1 MMRKQVLVFD
11 QKAAWYASALSK
23 LCPGYDFVTATEPD
37 EVVRKGGEAAVLVA
51 LAPSVGRDMV
61 AAMPRLEWVQALT
74 TGVDNLLTMPELGPQ
89 VAITNCRGIH
99 GPQMSELAMLLM
111 LALARRFPQIVRNQA
126 RAVWE
131 RWPQPLLAGRTIC
144 IVGLGAIAEDLARR
158 CAPFQM
164 RVTGVSD
171 GRAEVDGFAAVY
183 RRADIARAVADA
195 DFVVV
200 VVPYSRAT
208 HHLVGQDVLA
218 AMRPEA
224 FLINLSRGGCVD
236 EPALLAA
243 LAAGTIAGAGLDVF
257 NTEPLPAASPFWGLP
272 NVIVT
277 PHIGGMSDTYHEQ
290 ALPLV
295 AANLDAYARQGAGG
309 LAGRIERNH
318 KESA

>member
-257 NTEPLPAASPFWGLP
+257 NTEPLPVASPFWGLP

>member
-208 HHLVGQDVLA
+208 HHLVSQDVLA

>member
-1 MMRKQVLVFD
+1 
-11 QKAAWYASALSK
+11 
-23 LCPGYDFVTATEPD
+23 
-37 EVVRKGGEAAVLVA
+37 
-51 LAPSVGRDMV
+51 
-61 AAMPRLEWVQALT
+61 
-74 TGVDNLLTMPELGPQ
+74 
-89 VAITNCRGIH
+89 
-99 GPQMSELAMLLM
+99 
-111 LALARRFPQIVRNQA
+111 
-126 RAVWE
+126 
-131 RWPQPLLAGRTIC
+131 
-144 IVGLGAIAEDLARR
+144 
-158 CAPFQM
+158 
-164 RVTGVSD
+164 
-171 GRAEVDGFAAVY
+171 
-183 RRADIARAVADA
+183 
-195 DFVVV
+195 VVV
-200 VVPYSRAT
+200 VVPYSRST

-257 NTEPLPAASPFWGLP
+257 NTEPLPVASPFWGLP